1 MSIFIKG
8 MEMPKNCDSCPCY
21 YETEGAWRNECEVL
35 QREHYITDERPDWC
49 PLVEIPPHGR
59 LIDVDKFKEE
69 FPHDED
75 WDYPV
80 NTNSYVVETI
90 DKSPTIIEAE
100 EGE

>member
-1 MSIFIKG
+1 MSVLIKG
-8 MEMPKNCDSCPCY
+8 MEMPKSCSDCKLRMAVGCCGNLPHN
-21 YETEGAWRNECEVL
+21 TRMPN
-35 QREHYITDERPDWC
+35 C

-59 LIDVDKFKEE
+59 LIDADKLKEE

-80 NTNSYVVETI
+80 NTNSYVVEAI
-90 DKSPTIIEAE
+90 DKSPTIIPAE